1 MSKFSGSRYRLL
13 RPTPVLA
20 GKAMKPGNLIGASSL
35 SVAMLFSVSA
45 QDRMPLIPLEK
56 MTDLQKKH
64 AEEIIKGPRGAL
76 YGPFI
81 PLIRSPEL
89 MDRAQRMGEYL
100 RYHSAIGN
108 KLSELVILIVSRR
121 WTQQF
126 EWDTHEPI
134 ALKVGISPETVKA
147 IREGRKPAQLS
158 DDEQIVYDVTT
169 ELDATKDLSDATYK
183 RAVERFG
190 EPGVI
195 DMVGIQGYYTFLAMI
210 MNAARTKVV
219 DPKTTPLEPLER

>member
-1 MSKFSGSRYRLL
+1 MMKVVNLL
-13 RPTPVLA
+13 LA
-20 GKAMKPGNLIGASSL
+20 GWLYL
-35 SVAMLFSVSA
+35 SMLSYVRA
-45 QDRMPLIPLEK
+45 QDRMPPIPFEQ
-56 MTDLQKKH
+56 MTDLQKTQ

-100 RYHSAIGN
+100 RYHGAIGN

-147 IREGRKPAQLS
+147 IREGRKPGQLS
-158 DDEQIVYDVTT
+158 EDEQIVYDVTT
-169 ELDATKDLSDATYK
+169 ELDATKDLSDETYK
-183 RAVERFG
+183 RAIDRFG
-190 EPGVI
+190 EQGVI

-210 MNAARTKVV
+210 MNAAHTTVT
-219 DPKTTPLEPLER
+219 DPKTSPLEPLEK

>member
-1 MSKFSGSRYRLL
+1 MKIGDLL
-13 RPTPVLA
+13 LA
-20 GKAMKPGNLIGASSL
+20 GSL
-35 SVAMLFSVSA
+35 CLSMLSCMSA
-45 QDRMPLIPLEK
+45 QDRMPLIPLEQ

-108 KLSELVILIVSRR
+108 KLSELVILIVSRQ

-147 IREGRKPAQLS
+147 IREGRRPTSLS
-158 DDEQIVYDVTT
+158 EDEQIIYDVTN

-183 RAVERFG
+183 RAVDRFG
-190 EPGVI
+190 EQGVI
-195 DMVGIQGYYTFLAMI
+195 DMVGIQGYYTLLAMI
-210 MNAARTKVV
+210 MNAARTTVS
-219 DPKTTPLEPLER
+219 DPKTTPLEPLMN

>member
-1 MSKFSGSRYRLL
+1 
-13 RPTPVLA
+13 
-20 GKAMKPGNLIGASSL
+20 MKIGNLLLAASLYL
-35 SVAMLFSVSA
+35 SMLTFMSA
-45 QDRMPLIPLEK
+45 HDRMPLIPFEQ

-147 IREGRKPAQLS
+147 IREGRKPASLTE
-158 DDEQIVYDVTT
+158 DEQVVYDVTN

-183 RAVERFG
+183 RAVDRFG
-190 EPGVI
+190 EQGVI

-210 MNAARTKVV
+210 MNAAHTTVT
-219 DPKTTPLEPLER
+219 DPKTAPLEPLEE

>member
-1 MSKFSGSRYRLL
+1 
-13 RPTPVLA
+13 
-20 GKAMKPGNLIGASSL
+20 
-35 SVAMLFSVSA
+35 
-45 QDRMPLIPLEK
+45 MPPIPFEQ

-89 MDRAQRMGEYL
+89 MDRAQRIGEYL

-147 IREGRKPAQLS
+147 IREGRKPAKLTE
-158 DDEQIVYDVTT
+158 DEQIVYDVTT

-183 RAVERFG
+183 RAVDRFG
-190 EPGVI
+190 EQGVI
-195 DMVGIQGYYTFLAMI
+195 DMVGLQGYYTFLAMI
-210 MNAARTKVV
+210 MNAARTTVT
-219 DPKTTPLEPLER
+219 DPKTAPLEPLGK